1 MSGFYDTLLRHR
13 LAANLLM
20 MLVFGAGIW
29 GLQQVRSQLFPDTEL
44 PIVRASFDWPNAD
57 VEAVRTGIAEPLD
70 RTIMDTDRFDFVRS
84 TAFEG
89 GHSLFAR
96 VKDGVTADEGLT
108 ALEEAIN
115 GLSLPNGAALDDL
128 EKIELTEPVA
138 SVLIY
143 GDVQRNELA
152 DIGYQARQSLLNA
165 GMAEVE
171 LSGIPGRE
179 RRIEVDLATL
189 NSLGMTL
196 ESLASRLQ
204 SQFSVVPAGSVT
216 VGENSKSLVTD
227 APDWTLD
234 ALRQAIIAERNGAVM
249 RLSQVADIQ
258 ESFDNADILRY
269 EGMPAVQLDISRVA
283 GEDTLDN
290 AQLLADWMNDFTDE
304 LPYGVSLRTYNEIW
318 QVVEAQLNLVLTN
331 GIGGMVLVILVLFV
345 FLRTRLAV
353 WVAAGIPI
361 SFMGTLAFMGW
372 SDTTLNTIS
381 LFGFVIAIGIIVDD
395 AIVVAEDTA
404 ALESQGL
411 SPSQAALTA
420 AKRMMPAVVASS
432 LTTIAAFVPLLLIGG
447 SFGNLLVDIP
457 TVVTAAIIAS
467 LVECFIILPGHL
479 GHHRRLKAPSAA
491 RQAFESRFNA
501 FRDGPFQKLVRSSI
515 ANGAV
520 FLAAMAMLTLLTLG
534 AVTSGRIAFEPS
546 PSLDEPTMSV
556 SLDMLEGTSLAQVED
571 AMNQLQSVA
580 ESIDAS
586 VGGGLIDTMVQEFDR
601 IDEPRRATLELT
613 LTSDTDR
620 PLSNAEVLQRI
631 QQDYTLPP
639 FVRSYSS
646 GRFFRGPGGG
656 GDLSIRLEG
665 DDIQQLKAAS
675 LQLQAA
681 LQGYDTLTDIT
692 DDLPFDAQQYRLQ
705 PTQAAL
711 AAGIDMNTV
720 AGQVASQLSG
730 VTLTTVETGYEQI
743 PVILSL
749 TERQRQSESWLRS
762 LPIQLG
768 NGSTQPLGSLVNFE
782 YEKALNR
789 ISSRN
794 GVLSATVSA
803 SYNGDQL
810 TDLYDQLE
818 ATVMPTL
825 KAQYPLEWAFEG
837 QAEELEAFFNDT
849 LIAVTVSI
857 LLIYFILA
865 WVFESWLWPFAVLIT
880 VPFGLIGAVIGHWLM
895 DMPLSTISVFGLIG
909 LSGIVINDSIILVTV
924 FRRLHRDGLGLYEA
938 TVEAALSRLRPVILT
953 SITTMAGLSPL
964 LFEISIDAAL
974 LKPIAVGLVFGLG
987 FGTLL
992 ILLMVPVLLYKIGR
1006 FKAWSAG
1013 VMDKDL
1019 RGRNP
1024 ETVDV

>member
-1 MSGFYDTLLRHR
+1 MTGFYESLIRHR

-20 MLVFGAGIW
+20 MLVIGAGIW
-29 GLQQVRSQLFPDTEL
+29 GMQQVRSQLFPDTEL

-70 RTIMDTDRFDFVRS
+70 RAIMDTRQFDFVRS
-84 TAFEG
+84 TAREG

-96 VKDGVTADEGLT
+96 VRDGVSAEDGL
-108 ALEEAIN
+108 ASLEAAID
-115 GLSLPNGAALDDL
+115 SLNLPGGATLDDL

-143 GDVQRNELA
+143 GDVQRSELA
-152 DIGYQARQSLLNA
+152 EIGYQARQSLINA
-165 GMAEVE
+165 GMAEVA

-179 RRIEVDLATL
+179 RRIEIDLAAL
-189 NSLGMTL
+189 DSLGMTL
-196 ESLASRLQ
+196 DTLASRLR
-204 SQFSVVPAGSVT
+204 SRFTVVPAGSVT

-234 ALRQAIIAERNGAVM
+234 ALRNTIIAERNGAVI
-249 RLSQVADIQ
+249 RLSQVATLRED
-258 ESFDNADILRY
+258 FDNADILRY
-269 EGMPAVQLDISRVA
+269 QGMPAIQLEISRAA
-283 GEDTLDN
+283 GEDTLVN
-290 AQLLADWMNDFTDE
+290 AQRLDEWMADFESE
-304 LPYGVSLRTYNEIW
+304 LPYGIEFRTYNEIW
-318 QVVEAQLNLVLTN
+318 KVVEAQLNLVLTN
-331 GIGGMVLVILVLFV
+331 GIGGMLLVILVLFV

-432 LTTIAAFVPLLLIGG
+432 LTTIAAFLPLLLIGG
-447 SFGNLLVDIP
+447 TFGNLLVDIP

-479 GHHRRLKAPSAA
+479 GHHRRLKAPSPA
-491 RQAFESRFNA
+491 RQAFENGFNA
-501 FRDGPFQKLVRSSI
+501 FRDGPFQRLVRLSI

-556 SLDMLEGTSLAQVED
+556 SLDMLEGTSLSQVEE
-571 AMNQLQSVA
+571 AMNQLQVVA

-586 VGGGLIDTMVQEFDR
+586 VGGGLIDTMVQAFDR
-601 IDEPRRATLELT
+601 VDEPERATLELT

-620 PLSNAEVLQRI
+620 PLTNAQVLERI
-631 QQDYTLPP
+631 QQDYVLPP

-665 DDIQQLKAAS
+665 DDIQRLKEASLDLQAS
-675 LQLQAA
+675 LQ
-681 LQGYDTLTDIT
+681 GYESLGDIT
-692 DDLPFDAQQYRLQ
+692 DNLPFDAQQYRLQ
-705 PTQAAL
+705 PTRAAL

-720 AGQVASQLSG
+720 AGQVANQLSG
-730 VTLTTVETGYEQI
+730 LTLTTVETGYEQI
-743 PVILSL
+743 PVTLNL
-749 TERQRQSESWLRS
+749 TERQRQSESWLQS
-762 LPIQLG
+762 LPIRLDD
-768 NGSTQPLGSLVNFE
+768 GSTRPLGSLVHFE
-782 YEKALNR
+782 YEQALNR

-794 GVLSATVSA
+794 GELSVTVSA
-803 SYNGDQL
+803 RYNGDQL
-810 TDLYDQLE
+810 TDLYSELE
-818 ATVMPTL
+818 ADVMPTL
-825 KAQYPLEWAFEG
+825 AARHPIEWAFEG

-849 LIAVTVSI
+849 LIAVAVSV

-880 VPFGLIGAVIGHWLM
+880 VPFGLIGAVVGHWLM
-895 DMPLSTISVFGLIG
+895 NMPLSTISVFGLIG

-964 LFEISIDAAL
+964 LFETSIDAAL

-1006 FKAWSAG
+1006 FKAWFAG
-1013 VMDKDL
+1013 VLDKDL
-1019 RGRNP
+1019 RGRDP

>member
-20 MLVFGAGIW
+20 MLVIGAGIW

-44 PIVRASFDWPNAD
+44 PLVRAAFGWPHAD

-70 RTIMDTDRFDFVRS
+70 RAIMDANQFDYVRS
-84 TAFEG
+84 TAREG
-89 GHSLFAR
+89 RHSLFAR
-96 VKDGVTADEGLT
+96 VKDGVSAEDGL
-108 ALEEAIN
+108 ASMEEAID
-115 GLSLPNGAALDDL
+115 SLNLPDDAVLDEV
-128 EKIELTEPVA
+128 EKIEITEPVA
-138 SVLIY
+138 RVLIY
-143 GDVQRNELA
+143 GDATRRELA
-152 DIGYQARQSLLNA
+152 EIGYQARQSLINV
-165 GMAEVE
+165 GITEVE

-179 RRIEVDLATL
+179 RRIEIDLAAL
-189 NSLGMTL
+189 NALGMTL
-196 ESLASRLQ
+196 DALARRLQ
-204 SQFSVVPAGSVT
+204 AQFTVVPAGSVT
-216 VGENSKSLVTD
+216 VGESAKSLVTD
-227 APDWTLD
+227 APEWTLD
-234 ALRQAIIAERNGAVM
+234 ALRDAIIAERDGAVV
-249 RLSQVADIQ
+249 RLSQVATIE

-269 EGMPAVQLDISRVA
+269 QGLPAVELEVSRVA
-283 GEDTLDN
+283 GEDTLEIAERLD
-290 AQLLADWMNDFTDE
+290 AWMADFESE
-304 LPYGVSLRTYNEIW
+304 LPFGVQFHKYNEIW
-318 QVVEAQLNLVLTN
+318 KVVEAQLNLVLTN
-331 GIGGMVLVILVLFV
+331 GVGGMLLVILVLFI

-411 SPSQAALTA
+411 SPNQAAMTA

-432 LTTIAAFVPLLLIGG
+432 LTTIAAFLPLLLVGG
-447 SFGNLLVDIP
+447 TFGNLLVDIP

-479 GHHRRLKAPSAA
+479 GHHRRLKAPSAP
-491 RQAFESRFNA
+491 RRAFETAFNA
-501 FRDGPFQKLVRSSI
+501 FRDGPFQRLVRLSI
-515 ANGAV
+515 GNGAV
-520 FLAAMAMLTLLTLG
+520 FLAAMAMVTLLTLG

-556 SLDMLEGTSLAQVED
+556 SLDMLAGTSLPQVES
-571 AMNQLQSVA
+571 AMNELQAVA

-586 VGGGLIDTMVQEFDR
+586 VGGGLIDTMVQEYDR
-601 IDEPRRATLELT
+601 VDEPERATLELT
-613 LTSDTDR
+613 LTSDTNR
-620 PLSNAEVLQRI
+620 PLSNAQVLQRI
-631 QQDYTLPP
+631 QDEFVLPP

-646 GRFFRGPGGG
+646 GRRFRGPGGG

-665 DDIQQLKAAS
+665 DDVQTLKQASLDLQAS
-675 LQLQAA
+675 LQAYEPLS
-681 LQGYDTLTDIT
+681 DIT
-692 DDLPFDAQQYRLQ
+692 DDLPFDDQQYRLV
-705 PTQAAL
+705 PTQSAR
-711 AAGIDMNTV
+711 AAGVSMSTV
-720 AGQVASQLSG
+720 AGQVADQLSG
-730 VTLTTVETGYEQI
+730 ITLTTVETGYEQI
-743 PVILSL
+743 PVTLSL
-749 TERQRQSESWLRS
+749 TERQRQSESWLQS
-762 LPIQLG
+762 LPIQLD
-768 NGSTQPLGSLVNFE
+768 NGDTQPLGSLVNFE

-789 ISSRN
+789 ITSRN
-794 GVLSATVSA
+794 GVLSVTVSA
-803 SYNGDQL
+803 SYSGDQL
-810 TDLYDQLE
+810 TDLYNQLE
-818 ATVMPTL
+818 TEVMPSL
-825 KAQYPLEWAFEG
+825 EARYPIDWAFEG

-849 LIAVTVSI
+849 LIAVTVSV

-865 WVFESWLWPFAVLIT
+865 WVFESWLWPFAVLVT
-880 VPFGLIGAVIGHWLM
+880 VPFGLVGAVIGHWLM

-964 LFEISIDAAL
+964 LFETSIDAAL

-1006 FKAWSAG
+1006 LKAWFSA
-1013 VMDKDL
+1013 VMDKEL
-1019 RGRNP
+1019 RDRDP

>member
-1 MSGFYDTLLRHR
+1 MTGFYESLIRHR

-20 MLVFGAGIW
+20 MLVIGAGIW
-29 GLQQVRSQLFPDTEL
+29 GMQQVRSQLFPDTEL

-70 RTIMDTDRFDFVRS
+70 RAVMDTNQFDYVRS
-84 TAFEG
+84 TAREG
-89 GHSLFAR
+89 RHSLFAR
-96 VKDGVTADEGLT
+96 VRDGVSAEDGL
-108 ALEEAIN
+108 ASLEAAID
-115 GLSLPNGAALDDL
+115 SLNLPSGAILDDL

-143 GDVQRNELA
+143 GDVQRSELA
-152 DIGYQARQSLLNA
+152 EIGYRARQSLINA
-165 GMAEVE
+165 GMAEVT

-179 RRIEVDLATL
+179 RRIEIDLAAL

-196 ESLASRLQ
+196 ETLASRLQ
-204 SQFSVVPAGSVT
+204 SRFTVVPAGSVT
-216 VGENSKSLVTD
+216 VGENSTSLVTD
-227 APDWTLD
+227 APNWTLD
-234 ALRQAIIAERNGAVM
+234 ALRNTIIAERDGAVI
-249 RLSQVADIQ
+249 RLSQVATLR
-258 ESFDNADILRY
+258 ETFDNADILRY
-269 EGMPAVQLDISRVA
+269 QGMPAVQLAVSRTA
-283 GEDTLDN
+283 GEDTLVN
-290 AQLLADWMNDFTDE
+290 ARRLDDWMAEFESE
-304 LPYGVSLRTYNEIW
+304 LPYGVEFRTYNEIW

-331 GIGGMVLVILVLFV
+331 GIGGMVLVILVLFI

-420 AKRMMPAVVASS
+420 ARRMMPAVVASS
-432 LTTIAAFVPLLLIGG
+432 LTTIAAFLPLLLIGG
-447 SFGNLLVDIP
+447 TFGNLLVDIP

-467 LVECFIILPGHL
+467 LIECFIILPGHL
-479 GHHRRLKAPSAA
+479 GHHRRLKAPSPA
-491 RQAFESRFNA
+491 RQAFENAFNA
-501 FRDGPFQKLVRSSI
+501 FRDGPFQKLVRLSI

-520 FLAAMAMLTLLTLG
+520 FLAAMAMFTLLTLG

-556 SLDMLEGTSLAQVED
+556 SLDMLAGTSLSQVEE
-571 AMNQLQSVA
+571 AMNQLQTVA

-586 VGGGLIDTMVQEFDR
+586 VGGGLIDTLVQEFDR
-601 IDEPRRATLELT
+601 VDEPERATLELT

-620 PLSNAEVLQRI
+620 PLTNAQVLQRI
-631 QQDYTLPP
+631 QQEYVLPP

-665 DDIQQLKAAS
+665 DDIQRLKEAS
-675 LQLQAA
+675 LDLQAA
-681 LQGYDTLTDIT
+681 LQGYEPLSDIT

-720 AGQVASQLSG
+720 AGQVANQLSG
-730 VTLTTVETGYEQI
+730 ITLTTVETGYEQI
-743 PVILSL
+743 PVTLNL

-762 LPIQLG
+762 LPIRLDD
-768 NGSTQPLGSLVNFE
+768 GSTRPLGSLVNFD

-789 ISSRN
+789 ISARN
-794 GVLSATVSA
+794 GELSVTVSA

-810 TDLYDQLE
+810 TDLYSELE
-818 ATVMPTL
+818 ANVMPTL
-825 KAQYPLEWAFEG
+825 KARHPIEWVFEG

-849 LIAVTVSI
+849 LIAVAVSV
-857 LLIYFILA
+857 LLIYVILA

-895 DMPLSTISVFGLIG
+895 NMPLSTISVFGLIG

-964 LFEISIDAAL
+964 LFETSIDAAL

-1006 FKAWSAG
+1006 FKAWFAA
-1013 VMDKDL
+1013 VMDKEL
-1019 RGRNP
+1019 RDRDP